1 MGDRQLVL
9 NKVRC
14 KACGEELISF
24 HRHDYKTCSCPQQ
37 TMVDGGT
44 SYARWGGMNM
54 HDIEHLHLY
63 TDDPFE
69 QTRLAPV
76 WGSYGKNGDQPL
88 KRLSVAEMTDN
99 HIDVLIADYGGKIP
113 EWLLDHFLKETVY
126 RKNNN
131 IKIKEED

>member
-1 MGDRQLVL
+1 MRQLVL
-9 NKVRC
+9 NKVKC

-24 HRHDYKTCSCPQQ
+24 HRHDYKKCSCPQE

-44 SYARWGGMNM
+44 DYGRYGGKDLNQ
-54 HDIEHLHLY
+54 IEHLSLY

-76 WGSYGKNGDQPL
+76 WGSYGKDGKQPL
-88 KRLSVAEMTDN
+88 KRLSVSEMTDN
-99 HIDVLIADYGGKIP
+99 HIDVLITDYGSKIP
-113 EWLLDHFLKETVY
+113 KWLLDHLLKERVY

-131 IKIKEED
+131 IKIEENGLN